1 MSLENL
7 FRVFQQYD
15 ENNIEIKVYVNSLGK
30 VLYYCT
36 GQKIVKDNT
45 KETVFVITEEGTIEE
60 RELINQNGLFQAL
73 KNIPQFNY
81 VIDTIIL

>member
-7 FRVFQQYD
+7 FRVFQHYD
-15 ENNIEIKVYVNSLGK
+15 ENNIEIKVYINSLGK

-36 GQKIVKDNT
+36 GQKIAKDNT
-45 KETVFVITEEGTIEE
+45 KETVFVITEKGTIEE